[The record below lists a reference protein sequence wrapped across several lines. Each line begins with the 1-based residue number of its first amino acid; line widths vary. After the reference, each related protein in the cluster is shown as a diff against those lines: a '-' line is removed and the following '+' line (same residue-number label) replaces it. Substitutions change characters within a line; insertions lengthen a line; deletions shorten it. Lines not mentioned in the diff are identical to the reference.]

1 MKHTAELLMPAG
13 SLEKLKVAILYGAD
27 AVYMGTPDLSLRTR
41 SNFSLDEVLEGVAFA
56 HAHGKRAYLTLNLF
70 SHNRDI
76 EKLPEYVQTIRKV
89 GPDGIIVADP
99 GVFNYVKQA
108 APELEIHISTQANV
122 CSWLSVEFWKELGA
136 KLIVLAREVS
146 FEELKEIREKCP
158 DIKLEAFIHGA
169 MCMTY
174 SGRCLLSN
182 YMTERGANQGN
193 CANSCRWNYK
203 LKVRLKDGS
212 LKDIELNDETREL
225 FDFFL
230 EEENRRGQLMAIE
243 EDERGTYILNAK
255 DLCLMP
261 RLNDYLALGL
271 DSLKVEGRNRSA
283 YYAAV
288 TARAYR
294 MAIDDWRRDPV
305 RWRPDAYMRELA
317 TIPNRGYSLAFHDGK
332 LTHHA
337 HNFEDTHTLAAWEYA
352 GMIVDVAEDAFLLAV
367 KNRLEMGD
375 VLEFV
380 PHTKREPLLLRIYEF
395 DDTRRGRKTT
405 VEGINAGQKP
415 VIRIPFSWFHEEHP
429 ESLGRDF
436 PVYTVVRREKALSE
450 EAWARLKLDR
460 AALAAELGKAS
471 ESKYQDRRQDL
482 IEALRSEYEGVTFRS
497 PRLGV
502 EGCCGRGCNGCLH
515 FWNEPRYAKARQLL
529 RSKGQ
534 GVLLSEGEAR
544 QSLPDAQAGPPSSSR
559 PSKARAGIAQS

>member
-1 MKHTAELLMPAG
+1 MKRAAELLMPAG

-41 SNFSLDEVLEGVAFA
+41 SNFSLDDVLEGVAFA

-76 EKLPEYVQTIRKV
+76 EKLPEYVQTIREV
-89 GPDGIIVADP
+89 RPDGVIVADP
-99 GVFNYVKQA
+99 GVFNFVKGA
-108 APELEIHISTQANV
+108 APELELHISTQANV
-122 CSWLSVEFWKELGA
+122 CSWLSVQFWEALGA
-136 KLIVLAREVS
+136 SLIVLAREVS
-146 FEELKEIREKCP
+146 FEELKEIRERCP
-158 DIKLEAFIHGA
+158 AIKLEAFIHGA

-182 YMTERGANQGN
+182 YLTERGANQGN
-193 CANSCRWNYK
+193 CTNSCRWNYK
-203 LKVRLKDGS
+203 LKVRLRDRS
-212 LKDIELNDETREL
+212 LKDVELNDETKEL

-230 EEENRRGQLMAIE
+230 EEENRPGQLMAIE
-243 EDERGTYILNAK
+243 EDERGSYILNAK

-261 RLNDYLALGL
+261 RLNEYLALGL

-283 YYAAV
+283 YYVAV

-294 MAIDDWRRDPV
+294 RAIDDWRRDPV
-305 RWRPDAYMRELA
+305 GWRPDAYMRELA

-337 HNFEDTHTLAAWEYA
+337 HNFQDTHTLAAWEFA
-352 GMIVDVAEDAFLLAV
+352 GMIVDVTEDAFLLAV

-380 PHTKREPLLLRIYEF
+380 PHTAREPLLLRIYEF
-395 DDTRRGRKTT
+395 DDVRHGRKMT

-415 VIRIPFSWFHEEHP
+415 VIRIPFSWLHEEDAGNLRH
-429 ESLGRDF
+429 DF
-436 PVYTVVRREKALSE
+436 PVHTVVRREQAHTR
-450 EAWARLKLDR
+450 EAWARLKLDSV
-460 AALAAELGKAS
+460 AQAAELGNAG
-471 ESKYQDRRQDL
+471 ECKYQDTRQDL
-482 IEALRSEYEGVTFRS
+482 IGVLRSEYEGVTFRT

-515 FWNEPRYAKARQLL
+515 FWNEPRYDHARHLL
-529 RSKGQ
+529 RSKRQ
-534 GVLLSEGEAR
+534 GVLLSEEEAR
-544 QSLPDAQAGPPSSSR
+544 HVKDAAKGLPA
-559 PSKARAGIAQS
+559 

>member
-1 MKHTAELLMPAG
+1 MERAAELLMPAG

-41 SNFSLDEVLEGVAFA
+41 SKLSLDDVLEGVAFA
-56 HAHGKRAYLTLNLF
+56 HAHEKRAYLTLNLF

-76 EKLPEYVQTIRKV
+76 EKLPAYVETIREV
-89 GPDGIIVADP
+89 RPDGVIVADP
-99 GVFNYVKQA
+99 GVFSFVRKA
-108 APELEIHISTQANV
+108 APELDLHISTQANV
-122 CSWLSVEFWKELGA
+122 CSWLSAQFWAELGA

-158 DIKLEAFIHGA
+158 GVKLEAFIHGA

-203 LKVRLKDGS
+203 VKLRLKDGS
-212 LKDIELNDETREL
+212 LKDIALNDETKEL

-230 EEENRRGQLMAIE
+230 EEENRAGQLMALE
-243 EDERGTYILNAK
+243 EDDRGSYILNAK

-261 RLNDYLALGL
+261 RLNEVLGLGL

-283 YYAAV
+283 YYVAV

-294 MAIDDWRRDPV
+294 MAIDDWRRDPLG
-305 RWRPDAYMRELA
+305 WRPDVYMRELA
-317 TIPNRGYSLAFHDGK
+317 TIPNKGYSLAFHDGK

-337 HNFEDTHTLAAWEYA
+337 HNYEDTHTLAGWEYA
-352 GMIVDVAEDAFLLAV
+352 GMIVDVTDDAFLLAV

-380 PHTKREPLLLRIYEF
+380 PHTGREPLLLRIYAFE
-395 DDTRRGRKTT
+395 DVRRGRMTT
-405 VEGINAGQKP
+405 AEGINAGQQP
-415 VIRIPFSWFHEEHP
+415 IIRIPFSWLHEEDAG
-429 ESLGRDF
+429 SLRSDF
-436 PVYTVVRREKALSE
+436 PVYTVVRREQALTE
-450 EAWARLKLDR
+450 EAWARLELDR
-460 AALAAELGKAS
+460 AAEAAELGKKGEGAYR
-471 ESKYQDRRQDL
+471 EKRENL
-482 IEALRSEYEGVTFRS
+482 VEAHRAAHDGVTFRT
-497 PRLGV
+497 PRMGV

-515 FWNEPRYAKARQLL
+515 FWNEPRYVRARHLL
-529 RSKGQ
+529 RSKRQ
-534 GVLLSEGEAR
+534 GVLLSQDEAR
-544 QSLPDAQAGPPSSSR
+544 STHF
-559 PSKARAGIAQS
+559 

>member
-1 MKHTAELLMPAG
+1 MKRAAELLMPAG
-13 SLEKLKVAILYGAD
+13 SLEKLKVAVLYGAD

-41 SNFSLDEVLEGVAFA
+41 SNLTLDEVLEGVAFA

-76 EKLPEYVQTIRKV
+76 EKLPEYVQAIRKA
-89 GPDGIIVADP
+89 GPDGVIVADP
-99 GVFNYVKQA
+99 GVFSYVKQA
-108 APELEIHISTQANV
+108 APELELHISTQANV
-122 CSWLSVEFWKELGA
+122 CSWLSVQFWELLGA
-136 KLIVLAREVS
+136 KLVVLAREVS
-146 FEELKEIREKCP
+146 FEELKEIRERCP
-158 DIKLEAFIHGA
+158 NIKLEAFIHGA

-212 LKDIELNDETREL
+212 VKDIELNDETREL

-230 EEENRRGQLMAIE
+230 EEENRLGQLMELE
-243 EDERGTYILNAK
+243 EDGRGSYILNAK

-261 RLNDYLALGL
+261 RLNEYLALGL

-283 YYAAV
+283 YYVAV

-294 MAIDDWRRDPV
+294 MAIDDWRHDPAQ
-305 RWRPDAYMRELA
+305 WRPDAYMRELA

-332 LTHHA
+332 LSHHA
-337 HNFEDTHTLAAWEYA
+337 HNFEDTHTLATWEFA
-352 GMIVDVAEDAFLLAV
+352 GMIVEITEDAFLLAV

-380 PHTKREPLLLRIYEF
+380 PHTAREPLLLRIYEF
-395 DDTRRGRKTT
+395 EDVRHGRRTT
-405 VEGINAGQKP
+405 AEGINAGQKP
-415 VIRIPFSWFHEEHP
+415 VIRIPFAWLHEEDAG
-429 ESLGRDF
+429 SLRYDF
-436 PVYTVVRREKALSE
+436 PVYTVVRREQALTQ
-450 EAWARLKLDR
+450 EAWARLKLDHV
-460 AALAAELGKAS
+460 AQAAELGEAG
-471 ESKYQDRRQDL
+471 EGKYQHKRREL
-482 IEALRSEYEGVTFRS
+482 IDALRSEYEGVTFRT
-497 PRLGV
+497 PRMGV

-515 FWNEPRYAKARQLL
+515 FWNEPRYARARQLL
-529 RSKGQ
+529 RSKKQ
-534 GVLLSEGEAR
+534 GVLLSQEEALQAKEASKR
-544 QSLPDAQAGPPSSSR
+544 LPA
-559 PSKARAGIAQS
+559 